1 MDGNDIAHDPLCLN
15 LKRQTQKLLNQL
27 PAGSSYAAALNAASS
42 RPALLNLLSA
52 LLYTPQLTDIIAS
65 LFRPILLDLCAR
77 WLEQDTSLLEKFEA
91 LCSLLEIHPELY
103 PYVYSPFCV
112 SPERILHH
120 YVLGSRDAHR
130 QYYQDSCYALAHAC
144 VP

>member
-112 SPERILHH
+112 S
-120 YVLGSRDAHR
+120 S
-130 QYYQDSCYALAHAC
+130 
-144 VP
+144 